1 MSCQFYFVV
10 CFCFFVFV
18 CLFLFFVCFDDE
30 DGQVLLYAWVGRKN
44 PPSGTAESV

>member
-1 MSCQFYFVV
+1 VAFLFCFVV
-10 CFCFFVFV
+10 FFN
-18 CLFLFFVCFDDE
+18 DE